1 MIMDD
6 TTTPAII
13 THHETN
19 MKIDDIDENKNLKL
33 PIFGKSQVA
42 PISEIDQSQ
51 LSGSSSGPRGDRQ
64 EGEKRRQSFACRNSQ
79 TVEAVKIFEA

>member
-1 MIMDD
+1 MDD

-33 PIFGKSQVA
+33 PIFGKS
-42 PISEIDQSQ
+42 
-51 LSGSSSGPRGDRQ
+51 
-64 EGEKRRQSFACRNSQ
+64 
-79 TVEAVKIFEA
+79 